1 MKLRALAFAT
11 LTLLLGG
18 AAFVLLWSED
28 GGRRVPGMGNGS
40 ADNGVA
46 GERSDYYMEGV
57 ESWQFDSEG
66 RRQHSLQALRI
77 EHFSASQRSLM
88 QAPRIRVHR
97 PGDGDWLVSAE
108 TAEGRHADN
117 LFSLQTAVVLERA
130 AAEGVV
136 PLRMETETLRLNPQT
151 RQADTD
157 AAVRFASDRGQMT
170 ATGLRADLASERLQ
184 LLHKVHARYVR

>member
-28 GGRRVPGMGNGS
+28 GGRRVPGMGGS
-40 ADNGVA
+40 TDAA
-46 GERSDYYMEGV
+46 ASGERSDYYMEGV
-57 ESWQFDSEG
+57 ESWQFDSLG
-66 RRQHSLQALRI
+66 HRQHSLAATRI

-97 PGDGDWLVSAE
+97 PDAGDWLVSADR
-108 TAEGRHADN
+108 AEGRHAEN

-130 AAEGVV
+130 AAENVV
-136 PLRMETETLRLNPQT
+136 PLRMETDTLRLNPLT

-157 AAVRFASDRGQMT
+157 DAVRFISDRGQLT
-170 ATGLRADLASERLQ
+170 ATGLRADLASERLK